1 LNLEV
6 KPEGGGMTLAHTKK
20 MGAWTIGLMLILM
33 VGNAVDASSINL
45 REGVTEVSRTLYDL
59 HMLVFWICVII
70 GIGVFSVMFYSMY
83 KHRKSKG
90 HVAAQFH
97 ESTLVE
103 VVWTVIPFIIL
114 IGIAIPATT
123 ALIKLKDVGGGD
135 MTVKITG
142 YQWKWQYDY
151 LEDDVSFFSNL
162 KTSRREIYNQQEK
175 GENYLLEVDNEVV
188 LPINRKIRFLI
199 TANDVIHSWWVP
211 DLAVKQDAIPGYVN
225 EAWARIEKP
234 GIYRG
239 QCAELC
245 GRDHGFMPIVVRAVE
260 PAEYDKWIAAQ
271 KSVAQAEAQA
281 TNHEWTKHELV
292 AKGEAIYNNTCASCH
307 QVNGEGLKGMFPAIK
322 GSAVATGDTTKHLN
336 VVMNGRPGTPMAA
349 FGTQLND
356 VQIASVVT
364 YQRNAWGNNTGD
376 VIQPSMIKALR

>member
-6 KPEGGGMTLAHTKK
+6 KPEGGGMTLAHAKK

-33 VGNAVDASSINL
+33 VGNSVDASSINL
-45 REGVTEVSRTLYDL
+45 RKGVTEVSRTIYDL
-59 HMLVFWICVII
+59 HMMVFWICVVI
-70 GIGVFSVMFYSMY
+70 GIGVFSVMFYSIY

-103 VVWTVIPFIIL
+103 VIWTVIPFIIL
-114 IGIAIPATT
+114 IVIAVPGTK

-151 LEDDVSFFSNL
+151 LEDNVSFFSTL

-175 GENYLLEVDNEVV
+175 GKNYLLEVDNEVV

-199 TANDVIHSWWVP
+199 TANDVLHSWWVP
-211 DLAVKQDAIPGYVN
+211 DLGVKQDAIPGYVN
-225 EAWARIEKP
+225 EAWTRIEKP

-271 KSVAQAEAQA
+271 KNVAQAEAQA
-281 TNHEWTKHELV
+281 ADREWAKHELM

-307 QVNGEGLKGMFPAIK
+307 QVNGEGLKAMFPAIK
-322 GSAVATGDTTKHLN
+322 GSAVATGDTTEHLN

-349 FGTQLND
+349 FSTQLND

-364 YQRNAWGNNTGD
+364 YQRNAWGNSTGD

>member
-1 LNLEV
+1 
-6 KPEGGGMTLAHTKK
+6 MTLAHAKK

-45 REGVTEVSRTLYDL
+45 RKGVTEVSRTIYDL
-59 HMLVFWICVII
+59 HMMVFWICVVI
-70 GIGVFSVMFYSMY
+70 GIGVFSVMFYSIY

-103 VVWTVIPFIIL
+103 VIWTVIPFIIL
-114 IGIAIPATT
+114 IVIAVPGTK

-142 YQWKWQYDY
+142 YQWMWQYDY
-151 LEDDVSFFSNL
+151 LEDNVSFFSKL
-162 KTSRREIYNQQEK
+162 KTPRREIYNQQEK
-175 GENYLLEVDNEVV
+175 DKNYLLEVDNEVV

-211 DLAVKQDAIPGYVN
+211 DLGVKQDAIPGYVN

-245 GRDHGFMPIVVRAVE
+245 GRGHGFMPIVVRAVE

-271 KSVAQAEAQA
+271 KKIAQTEAQA
-281 TNHEWTKHELV
+281 ANHERTQHELT
-292 AKGEAIYNNTCASCH
+292 AKGEAIDNNTCASCR
-307 QVNGEGLKGMFPAIK
+307 QVNGEGLKEMLPAIK
-322 GSAVATGDTTKHLN
+322 DSTVATGDTAEHVN
-336 VVMNGRPGTPMAA
+336 VVMNGRPGTTMAP
-349 FGTQLND
+349 FGAQLND
-356 VQIASVVT
+356 VQIASLVT

>member
-1 LNLEV
+1 
-6 KPEGGGMTLAHTKK
+6 MTLAHTKK
-20 MGAWTIGLMLILM
+20 TGAWTIGLMLLLM

-45 REGVTEVSRTLYDL
+45 RKGVTEVSHTIYDL
-59 HMLVFWICVII
+59 HMMVFWICAVI
-70 GIGVFSVMFYSMY
+70 GLGVFSVMFYSIY

-103 VVWTVIPFIIL
+103 VIWTVIPFIIL
-114 IGIAIPATT
+114 IVIAVPGTK

-175 GENYLLEVDNEVV
+175 GKNYLLEVDNELV
-188 LPINRKIRFLI
+188 LPTNRKIRFLI

-211 DLAVKQDAIPGYVN
+211 DLGFKQDAIPGYVN
-225 EAWARIEKP
+225 EAWTRIEKP

-271 KSVAQAEAQA
+271 KKVAKAKAQAA
-281 TNHEWTKHELV
+281 NHEWAKHELM
-292 AKGEAIYNNTCASCH
+292 AKGEAIHNNTCASFH
-307 QVNGEGLKGMFPAIK
+307 QVNGEGLKEMFPAIK
-322 GSAVATGDTTKHLN
+322 GSAVATGDTAEHVN
-336 VVMNGRPGTPMAA
+336 VAMNGRPGTTMTAA
-349 FGTQLND
+349 CGSQLND